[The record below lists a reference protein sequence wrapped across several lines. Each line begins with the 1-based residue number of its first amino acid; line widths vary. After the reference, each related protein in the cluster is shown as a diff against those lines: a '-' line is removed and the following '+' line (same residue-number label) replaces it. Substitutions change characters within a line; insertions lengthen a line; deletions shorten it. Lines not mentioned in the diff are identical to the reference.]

1 MRPFNLRK
9 IYRIRELDP
18 THIEKL
24 ITLRGIIIRCSDVI
38 PEMKEAAFT
47 CDSCQQEERR
57 FIEKGKITEPT
68 FCNGCNKSHSF
79 KLDHNLSL
87 FSDKQHV
94 KVQETPESVPEGETP
109 QTIHLCAYEDFVDE
123 VRPGDRV
130 EITGV
135 FRAMGVRVNPNR
147 RTLKNIYRTY
157 VDVINYLKSD
167 KSRVNVKD
175 SDA

>member
-1 MRPFNLRK
+1 
-9 IYRIRELDP
+9 
-18 THIEKL
+18 
-24 ITLRGIIIRCSDVI
+24 
-38 PEMKEAAFT
+38 
-47 CDSCQQEERR
+47 
-57 FIEKGKITEPT
+57 
-68 FCNGCNKSHSF
+68 
-79 KLDHNLSL
+79 
-87 FSDKQHV
+87 
-94 KVQETPESVPEGETP
+94 
-109 QTIHLCAYEDFVDE
+109 VDE

-175 SDA
+175 TDA

>member
-1 MRPFNLRK
+1 M
-9 IYRIRELDP
+9 
-18 THIEKL
+18 
-24 ITLRGIIIRCSDVI
+24 
-38 PEMKEAAFT
+38 
-47 CDSCQQEERR
+47 
-57 FIEKGKITEPT
+57 
-68 FCNGCNKSHSF
+68 
-79 KLDHNLSL
+79 
-87 FSDKQHV
+87 

-135 FRAMGVRVNPNR
+135 FRAMCVRVNPNR

-175 SDA
+175 TDA

>member
-1 MRPFNLRK
+1 M
-9 IYRIRELDP
+9 
-18 THIEKL
+18 
-24 ITLRGIIIRCSDVI
+24 
-38 PEMKEAAFT
+38 
-47 CDSCQQEERR
+47 
-57 FIEKGKITEPT
+57 
-68 FCNGCNKSHSF
+68 
-79 KLDHNLSL
+79 DHNLSL

-167 KSRVNVKD
+167 KSRVNLKD
-175 SDA
+175 ADA